1 MVNIHIS
8 SFNRNFLLNQETI
21 YLFYDLQHV
30 LLTFPHTYPMQLG
43 RLHVTK
49 SNDTLA
55 NFG

>member
-8 SFNRNFLLNQETI
+8 NFNRNFLLNQETI

-49 SNDTLA
+49 SNDYA
-55 NFG
+55 G